1 MTRHAS
7 IVLPRPTSSASSRRA
22 GVRRAQLVRDQF
34 DPRAEH
40 APARVRARV
49 GLPLQ
54 HLAPE
59 LELVVA
65 VDAARQQ
72 PRIGLRYRLL
82 GVELAFRMHG
92 VAAVVDDQFALAFG
106 AAHGL
111 VLAADAHALAG
122 AEHRAQQRRRAERV
136 HAHDAAAGEHDLH
149 LAPGEPHHGAE
160 PQLGFGAGEPALA
173 GREGIHRGDSIPA
186 ARNHRDNGV

>member
-1 MTRHAS
+1 M
-7 IVLPRPTSSASSRRA
+7 
-22 GVRRAQLVRDQF
+22 Q
-34 DPRAEH
+34 RAEH

-72 PRIGLRYRLL
+72 PRIGLRHRLF
-82 GVELAFRMHG
+82 GVEFAFRMRG
-92 VAAVVDDQFALAFG
+92 VAAVVDDQLALQLG
-106 AAHGL
+106 ALHGL
-111 VLAADAHALAG
+111 VLAPDPHALAG
-122 AEHRAQQRRRAERV
+122 AEHRAQQRRGADVRPRLG
-136 HAHDAAAGEHDLH
+136 AAAGEDDLH
-149 LAPGEPHHGAE
+149 LASRQPHHGAE
-160 PQLGFGAGEPALA
+160 PQFGFGAGEPALA
-173 GREGIHRGDSIPA
+173 GCEGIHRGDSIPA